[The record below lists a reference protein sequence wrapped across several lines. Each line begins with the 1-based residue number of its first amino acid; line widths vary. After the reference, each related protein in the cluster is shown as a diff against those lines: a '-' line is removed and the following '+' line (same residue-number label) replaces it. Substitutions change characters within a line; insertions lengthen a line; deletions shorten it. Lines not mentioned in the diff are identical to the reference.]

1 MKPTNEYQSIGE
13 FIVAEREAKAMTQE
27 GFAKH
32 LGISRVSL
40 ALIEKGR
47 RKAGKKIIRAL
58 AKKTSAT
65 LDELVELA
73 AR

>member
-1 MKPTNEYQSIGE
+1 MI
-13 FIVAEREAKAMTQE
+13 QE